1 MPISTQ
7 CRLASSFT
15 PFPPHHLAS
24 SFAPISPPHIFW
36 PHCMVCLRGRQFAW
50 VTSRHPVLS
59 GRLTTSQ
66 ITVLRYCLNTS
77 PISIH
82 PPQRYVS
89 INSILIDCMQG
100 FLSTSSSFTLAST
113 STTTTGLI
121 AWSAFEADKL
131 CLGDFASS
139 SNVWLSD
146 YESDASKMR
155 QCLFILCELCACP
168 AILFFLIV

>member
-1 MPISTQ
+1 LYAGLFIDLLIIYPS
-7 CRLASSFT
+7 L
-15 PFPPHHLAS
+15 H
-24 SFAPISPPHIFW
+24 
-36 PHCMVCLRGRQFAW
+36 
-50 VTSRHPVLS
+50 
-59 GRLTTSQ
+59 
-66 ITVLRYCLNTS
+66 
-77 PISIH
+77 
-82 PPQRYVS
+82 
-89 INSILIDCMQG
+89 LIDIV
-100 FLSTSSSFTLAST
+100 TLAST

-168 AILFFLIV
+168 AILFSLIV